1 MNKSSSEISLNKS
14 LIPVIILI
22 SLLFYNIV
30 SFENN
35 DWLGEYTYHYLLIC
49 TSLVAIILG
58 VSEKIKVSHIINRI
72 IESIKSIS
80 TPIIILLLVGALAGT
95 WKISGIIPAMV
106 YYGLN
111 MVDPGIFLPLT
122 LIVSTLVSL
131 TTGSSYT
138 TSATVGIAL
147 VAVGVAFNIP
157 AGMTAGAVISGAY
170 FGDKMSP
177 LSDTTNL
184 APAMAGTDLYSHIR
198 YMTYTTVPT
207 FIVTLI
213 VFVVL
218 SFNLKISGTGEM
230 SEINNLSNTILND
243 FYISPILFLIP
254 ALVILLAFLK
264 IRPLIALGTGIMGA
278 VIFSIIFQNNI
289 LEIINPSK
297 FSSIIQSIF
306 SDTEIPTENMR
317 IQRLYNSGGMKGM
330 LWTIYLTISAMIFGG
345 SMDGIGA
352 LKKITDFL
360 LSKAKTTFGLFASTA
375 ASCIGINV
383 VASDQYLAI
392 VIPGKMFKE
401 AFQEKGLSAE
411 NLSRTLE
418 DSGTVTSALIPW
430 NTCGAYHYG
439 VLGVSVTDYF
449 IYAIF
454 NWLSPVTTL
463 LYAAFMIK
471 IKTIANHKNNQK
483 VHS

>member
-1 MNKSSSEISLNKS
+1 METNSSKISLIKS
-14 LIPVIILI
+14 LIPITILI
-22 SLLFYNIV
+22 SLLFYNIIF
-30 SFENN
+30 FENN
-35 DWLGEYTYHYLLIC
+35 DWLGEFTYHYILIS
-49 TSLVAIILG
+49 TSIIATIIGL
-58 VSEKIKVSHIINRI
+58 SENIKVSFVIERI
-72 IESIKSIS
+72 FSSIKSIS
-80 TPIIILLLVGALAGT
+80 IPIVILLLVGALAGT
-95 WKISGIIPAMV
+95 WKVSGIIPAMV

-111 MVDPGIFLPLT
+111 MVDPSIFLPLT

-147 VAVGVAFNIP
+147 VAVGIAFNIP

-207 FIVTLI
+207 YIVTLI
-213 VFVVL
+213 VFILL
-218 SFNLKISGTGEM
+218 SFNLQINSVGEM
-230 SEINNLSNTILND
+230 SDINNLSETIIND
-243 FYISPILFLIP
+243 FYISPVLFLVP

-264 IRPLIALGTGIMGA
+264 VRPIIALSFGIIGA
-278 VIFSIIFQNNI
+278 IIFSIVFQNNI
-289 LEIINPSK
+289 LESIDPSK
-297 FSSIIQSIF
+297 TSSVILSVF
-306 SDTEIPTENMR
+306 TDTSIPTENIR
-317 IQRLYNSGGMKGM
+317 IERLYNSGGMKGM
-330 LWTIYLTISAMIFGG
+330 LWTIYLTISAMVFGG

-352 LKKITDFL
+352 LKKITDYL

-375 ASCIGINV
+375 ASCLGINI

-392 VIPGKMFKE
+392 VIPGKMFKDAYE
-401 AFQEKGLSAE
+401 EKKLSPE

-418 DSGTVTSALIPW
+418 DTGTVTSALIPW

-463 LYAAFMIK
+463 IYAAFMIK
-471 IKTIANHKNNQK
+471 IKMLASHKI
-483 VHS
+483 

>member
-1 MNKSSSEISLNKS
+1 MEITSSEIGLKKS
-14 LIPVIILI
+14 MIPVLILI
-22 SLLFYNIV
+22 SLLFYNIIY
-30 SFENN
+30 FENN
-35 DWLGEYTYHYLLIC
+35 DWLGDYTYHYILIF
-49 TSLVAIILG
+49 TSLIATLLG
-58 VSEKIKVSHIINRI
+58 VSERVKITHVLKKIFS
-72 IESIKSIS
+72 SIKSIS
-80 TPIIILLLVGALAGT
+80 TPIIILLLVGALAGS
-95 WKISGIIPAMV
+95 WKVSGIIPAMV

-111 MVDPGIFLPLT
+111 LVDPAIFLPLT

-147 VAVGVAFNIP
+147 VAVGIAFNIP

-184 APAMAGTDLYSHIR
+184 APAMAGTDLYSHIK
-198 YMTYTTVPT
+198 YMAYTTIPT
-207 FIVTLI
+207 YVLTLI
-213 VFVVL
+213 VFIIL
-218 SFNLKISGTGEM
+218 SYNLDISSTGEM

-243 FYISPILFLIP
+243 FYISPILFIVP

-264 IRPLIALGTGIMGA
+264 VRPIIALGVGILSA
-278 VIFSIIFQNNI
+278 ILFSIIFQNNI
-289 LEIINPSK
+289 LNSIDPSLTN
-297 FSSIIQSIF
+297 SLLQSVF
-306 SDTEIPTENMR
+306 SDTSIPTENAR
-317 IQRLYNSGGMKGM
+317 IERLYDSGGMKGM
-330 LWTIYLTISAMIFGG
+330 LWTIYLTISAMVFGG

-352 LKKITDFL
+352 LRKITNFL

-375 ASCIGINV
+375 VSCLGINI

-392 VIPGKMFKE
+392 VIPGKMFKD
-401 AFQEKGLSAE
+401 AFEEKNLSAV

-418 DSGTVTSALIPW
+418 DTGTVTSALIPW

-454 NWLSPVTTL
+454 NWLSPITTL
-463 LYAAFMIK
+463 IYAAFMIK
-471 IKTIANHKNNQK
+471 IKMITNHKF
-483 VHS
+483 

>member
-1 MNKSSSEISLNKS
+1 METNSSKISLIKS
-14 LIPVIILI
+14 LIPITILI
-22 SLLFYNIV
+22 SLLFYNIIF
-30 SFENN
+30 FENN
-35 DWLGEYTYHYLLIC
+35 DWLGEFTYHYILIS
-49 TSLVAIILG
+49 TSIIATMIGL
-58 VSEKIKVSHIINRI
+58 SEKIKVSFVIERI
-72 IESIKSIS
+72 FSSIKSIS
-80 TPIIILLLVGALAGT
+80 IPIVILLLVGALAGT
-95 WKISGIIPAMV
+95 WKVSGIIPAMV

-111 MVDPGIFLPLT
+111 MVDPSIFLPLT

-147 VAVGVAFNIP
+147 VAVGIAFNIP

-207 FIVTLI
+207 YIVTLI
-213 VFVVL
+213 VFILL
-218 SFNLKISGTGEM
+218 SFNLQINSVGEM
-230 SEINNLSNTILND
+230 SEINNLSETIIND
-243 FYISPILFLIP
+243 FYISPVLFLVP

-264 IRPLIALGTGIMGA
+264 VRPIIALSFGIIGA
-278 VIFSIIFQNNI
+278 IIFSIVFQNNI
-289 LEIINPSK
+289 LENINPSK
-297 FSSIIQSIF
+297 TSSVILSVF
-306 SDTEIPTENMR
+306 TDTNIPTENIR
-317 IQRLYNSGGMKGM
+317 IERLYNSGGMNSM
-330 LWTIYLTISAMIFGG
+330 LWTIYLTISAMVFGG

-352 LKKITDFL
+352 LKKITDYL

-375 ASCIGINV
+375 ASCLGINI

-392 VIPGKMFKE
+392 VIPGKMFKDAYE
-401 AFQEKGLSAE
+401 EKKLSPE

-418 DSGTVTSALIPW
+418 DTGTVTSALIPW

-463 LYAAFMIK
+463 IYAAFMIK
-471 IKTIANHKNNQK
+471 IKMLASHKI
-483 VHS
+483 

>member
-1 MNKSSSEISLNKS
+1 MKVTTHEINLKKS
-14 LIPVIILI
+14 LVPILILI

-30 SFENN
+30 SYKDNN
-35 DWLGEYTYHYLLIC
+35 WLGEYTYHYILIF
-49 TSLVAIILG
+49 TSIITMWIGL
-58 VSEKIKVSHIINRI
+58 SEKIKLSYIFNRI
-72 IESIKSIS
+72 LKSIRS
-80 TPIIILLLVGALAGT
+80 ITTPIIILLLVGALAGT
-95 WKISGIIPAMV
+95 WKVSGIIPAMV
-106 YYGLN
+106 YYGLTL
-111 MVDPGIFLPLT
+111 VDPFIFLPLT

-184 APAMAGTDLYSHIR
+184 APAMAGTDLYTHIR
-198 YMTYTTVPT
+198 YMAYTTVPT
-207 FIVTLI
+207 YIVTLI
-213 VFVVL
+213 LFIIL
-218 SFNLKISGTGEM
+218 SFNLNISSTGEM
-230 SEINNLSNTILND
+230 SEINDLSQTLLND
-243 FYISPILFLIP
+243 FYISPLLFLIP
-254 ALVILLAFLK
+254 AIVIILAFLK
-264 IRPLIALGTGIMGA
+264 VRPIIALSSGIIGA
-278 VIFSIIFQNNI
+278 VLFSIIFQNNI
-289 LEIINPSK
+289 LELIDSSK

-306 SDTEIPTENMR
+306 TYTEIPTDNLR
-317 IQRLYNSGGMKGM
+317 IERLYNSGGMKGM

-360 LSKAKTTFGLFASTA
+360 LSKAKTTFGLFVSTS
-375 ASCIGINV
+375 ASCLGINI

-392 VIPGKMFKE
+392 VIPGKMFKD
-401 AFQEKGLSAE
+401 AFEEKGLAAE

-418 DSGTVTSALIPW
+418 DTGTVTSALIPW

-439 VLGVSVTDYF
+439 VLGVSVADYF

-454 NWLSPVTTL
+454 NWMSPLTTL
-463 LYAAFMIK
+463 IYAAFMIK
-471 IKTIANHKNNQK
+471 IKTIINHKN
-483 VHS
+483 

>member
-1 MNKSSSEISLNKS
+1 MNTTSSDISLKKS
-14 LIPVIILI
+14 LIPIIILI
-22 SLLFYNIV
+22 SLLFYNII

-35 DWLGEYTYHYLLIC
+35 DWFGEYTYHYLLI
-49 TSLVAIILG
+49 SSSVIAVFLG
-58 VSEKIKVSHIINRI
+58 FSENIGISHIIKRI
-72 IESIKSIS
+72 IEGVKSI
-80 TPIIILLLVGALAGT
+80 TIPIIILLLVGALAGT
-95 WKISGIIPAMV
+95 WKVSGIIPAMV

-111 MVDPGIFLPLT
+111 LIDPSVFLPLT

-147 VAVGVAFNIP
+147 VAVGIAFNIP

-184 APAMAGTDLYSHIR
+184 APAMAGTDLYSHIK

-207 FIVTLI
+207 YVITLVIFII
-213 VFVVL
+213 L
-218 SFNLKISGTGEM
+218 SFNLGISGSGEM
-230 SEINNLSNTILND
+230 NEINNLSQTILND

-254 ALVILLAFLK
+254 VLVIVLAFLK
-264 IRPLIALGTGIMGA
+264 IRPIIALSLGIAGA
-278 VIFSIIFQNNI
+278 VLFALIFQNNVLQSI
-289 LEIINPSK
+289 DPSQITSV
-297 FSSIIQSIF
+297 FQSIF
-306 SDTEIPTENMR
+306 IDTEIPTDNSR
-317 IQRLYNSGGMKGM
+317 IERLYNSGGMKGM

-360 LSKAKTTFGLFASTA
+360 LNNAKTTFGLFASTA
-375 ASCIGINV
+375 ASCLGINI

-392 VIPGKMFKE
+392 VIPGKMFKD
-401 AFQEKGLSAE
+401 AFEEKGLSAE

-463 LYAAFMIK
+463 FYAAFMIK
-471 IKTIANHKNNQK
+471 IKTLSSHKK
-483 VHS
+483 

>member
-1 MNKSSSEISLNKS
+1 METNSSKISLIKS
-14 LIPVIILI
+14 LIPITILI
-22 SLLFYNIV
+22 SLLFYNILF
-30 SFENN
+30 FENN
-35 DWLGEYTYHYLLIC
+35 DWLGEFTYHYILIS
-49 TSLVAIILG
+49 TSIIATIIGL
-58 VSEKIKVSHIINRI
+58 SEKIKISFVIERI
-72 IESIKSIS
+72 FSSIKSIS
-80 TPIIILLLVGALAGT
+80 IPIVILLLVGALAGT
-95 WKISGIIPAMV
+95 WKVSGIIPAMV

-111 MVDPGIFLPLT
+111 MVDPSIFLPLT

-147 VAVGVAFNIP
+147 VAVGIAFNIP

-207 FIVTLI
+207 YIVTLI
-213 VFVVL
+213 VFILL
-218 SFNLKISGTGEM
+218 SFNLQINSVGEM
-230 SEINNLSNTILND
+230 SEINNLSETIIND
-243 FYISPILFLIP
+243 FYISPVLFLVP

-264 IRPLIALGTGIMGA
+264 VRPIIALSFGIIGA
-278 VIFSIIFQNNI
+278 IIFSIIFQNNI
-289 LEIINPSK
+289 LESIDPSK
-297 FSSIIQSIF
+297 TSSVILSVF
-306 SDTEIPTENMR
+306 TDTSIPTENIR
-317 IQRLYNSGGMKGM
+317 IERLYNSGGMKGM
-330 LWTIYLTISAMIFGG
+330 LWTIYLTISAMVFGG

-352 LKKITDFL
+352 LKKITDYL

-375 ASCIGINV
+375 ASCLGINI

-392 VIPGKMFKE
+392 VIPGKMFKDAYE
-401 AFQEKGLSAE
+401 EKKLSPE

-418 DSGTVTSALIPW
+418 DTGTVTSALIPW

-463 LYAAFMIK
+463 IYAAFMIK
-471 IKTIANHKNNQK
+471 IKMLASHKI
-483 VHS
+483 

>member
-1 MNKSSSEISLNKS
+1 MEVKPSEISLKKS
-14 LIPVIILI
+14 LVPVVLLI
-22 SLLFYNIV
+22 SLLFYNIIF
-30 SFENN
+30 FENN
-35 DWLGEYTYHYLLIC
+35 DWLGDYTYHYILIF
-49 TSLVAIILG
+49 TSSLATIIG
-58 VSEKIKVSHIINRI
+58 ISEGAKINFIIKKI
-72 IESIKSIS
+72 FSSIKSIS
-80 TPIIILLLVGALAGT
+80 TPIVILLLVGALAGT
-95 WKISGIIPAMV
+95 WKVSGIIPAMV

-111 MVDPGIFLPLT
+111 LVDPAIFLPLT

-147 VAVGVAFNIP
+147 VAVGIAFNIP

-198 YMTYTTVPT
+198 YMTYTTIPT
-207 FIVTLI
+207 YVLTLI
-213 VFVVL
+213 VFIIL
-218 SFNLKISGTGEM
+218 SYSLDISSAGEM
-230 SEINNLSNTILND
+230 SDINSLSNTILND
-243 FYISPILFLIP
+243 FYISPILFVVP
-254 ALVILLAFLK
+254 AIVILLAFLK
-264 IRPLIALGTGIMGA
+264 VKPVIALSVGIFSA
-278 VIFSIIFQNNI
+278 IIFSIIFQNNI
-289 LEIINPSK
+289 L
-297 FSSIIQSIF
+297 SSI
-306 SDTEIPTENMR
+306 DTSTLNSLTKSVFTDTSIPTENLR
-317 IQRLYNSGGMKGM
+317 IQRLYDSGGMKGM

-352 LKKITDFL
+352 LKKITNFL

-375 ASCIGINV
+375 VSCLGINV

-392 VIPGKMFKE
+392 VIPGKMFKD
-401 AFQEKGLSAE
+401 AFEEKNLSPV

-418 DSGTVTSALIPW
+418 DTGTVTSALIPW

-449 IYAIF
+449 VYAIF
-454 NWLSPVTTL
+454 NWLSPITTL
-463 LYAAFMIK
+463 IYAALMIK
-471 IKTIANHKNNQK
+471 IKMISNHKF
-483 VHS
+483 

>member
-1 MNKSSSEISLNKS
+1 
-14 LIPVIILI
+14 
-22 SLLFYNIV
+22 
-30 SFENN
+30 
-35 DWLGEYTYHYLLIC
+35 
-49 TSLVAIILG
+49 
-58 VSEKIKVSHIINRI
+58 
-72 IESIKSIS
+72 
-80 TPIIILLLVGALAGT
+80 
-95 WKISGIIPAMV
+95 MV

-111 MVDPGIFLPLT
+111 LVDPAIFLPLT

-147 VAVGVAFNIP
+147 VAVGIAFNIP

-198 YMTYTTVPT
+198 YMTYTTIPT
-207 FIVTLI
+207 YILTLI
-213 VFVVL
+213 VFIIL
-218 SFNLKISGTGEM
+218 SYSLDISSAGEM
-230 SEINNLSNTILND
+230 SDINSLSNTILND
-243 FYISPILFLIP
+243 FYISPILFVVP
-254 ALVILLAFLK
+254 AIVILLAFLK
-264 IRPLIALGTGIMGA
+264 VKPVIALSVGIFSA
-278 VIFSIIFQNNI
+278 IIFSIIFQNNI
-289 LEIINPSK
+289 L
-297 FSSIIQSIF
+297 SSI
-306 SDTEIPTENMR
+306 DTSTLNSLAKSVFTDTSIPTENLR
-317 IQRLYNSGGMKGM
+317 VQRLYDSGGMKGM

-352 LKKITDFL
+352 LKKITNFL

-375 ASCIGINV
+375 VSCLGINV

-392 VIPGKMFKE
+392 VIPGKMFKD
-401 AFQEKGLSAE
+401 AFEEKNLSPV

-418 DSGTVTSALIPW
+418 DTGTVTSALIPW

-449 IYAIF
+449 VYAIF
-454 NWLSPVTTL
+454 NWLSPITTL
-463 LYAAFMIK
+463 IYAALMIK
-471 IKTIANHKNNQK
+471 IKMISNHKF
-483 VHS
+483 

>member
-1 MNKSSSEISLNKS
+1 METNSSKISLIKS
-14 LIPVIILI
+14 LIPITILI
-22 SLLFYNIV
+22 SLLFYNIIF
-30 SFENN
+30 FENN
-35 DWLGEYTYHYLLIC
+35 DWLGEFTYHYILIS
-49 TSLVAIILG
+49 TSIIATIIGL
-58 VSEKIKVSHIINRI
+58 SEKIKVSFVIERI
-72 IESIKSIS
+72 FSSIKSIS
-80 TPIIILLLVGALAGT
+80 IPIVILLLVGALAGT
-95 WKISGIIPAMV
+95 WKVSGIIPAMV

-111 MVDPGIFLPLT
+111 MVDPSIFLPLT

-147 VAVGVAFNIP
+147 VAVGIAFNIP

-207 FIVTLI
+207 YIVTLI
-213 VFVVL
+213 VFILL
-218 SFNLKISGTGEM
+218 SFNLQINSVGEM
-230 SEINNLSNTILND
+230 SDINNLSETIIND
-243 FYISPILFLIP
+243 FYISPVLFLVP

-264 IRPLIALGTGIMGA
+264 VRPIIALSFGIIGA
-278 VIFSIIFQNNI
+278 IIFSIVFQNNI
-289 LEIINPSK
+289 LESIDPSK
-297 FSSIIQSIF
+297 TSSVILSVF
-306 SDTEIPTENMR
+306 TDTSIPTENIR
-317 IQRLYNSGGMKGM
+317 IERLYNSGGMKGM
-330 LWTIYLTISAMIFGG
+330 LWTIYLTISAMVFGG

-352 LKKITDFL
+352 LKKITDYL

-375 ASCIGINV
+375 ASCLGINI

-392 VIPGKMFKE
+392 VIPGRMFKDAYE
-401 AFQEKGLSAE
+401 EKKISPE

-418 DSGTVTSALIPW
+418 DTGTVTSALIPW

-463 LYAAFMIK
+463 IYAAFMIK
-471 IKTIANHKNNQK
+471 IKMLASHKI
-483 VHS
+483 

>member
-1 MNKSSSEISLNKS
+1 MEITSSEIGLKKS
-14 LIPVIILI
+14 MIPVLILI
-22 SLLFYNIV
+22 SLLFYNIIY
-30 SFENN
+30 FENN
-35 DWLGEYTYHYLLIC
+35 DWLGDYTYHYILIF
-49 TSLVAIILG
+49 TSLIATLLG
-58 VSEKIKVSHIINRI
+58 VSEGVKITHVLKKIFS
-72 IESIKSIS
+72 SIKSIS
-80 TPIIILLLVGALAGT
+80 TPIIILLLVGALAGS
-95 WKISGIIPAMV
+95 WKVSGIIPAMV

-111 MVDPGIFLPLT
+111 LVDPGIFLPLT

-147 VAVGVAFNIP
+147 VAVGIAFNIP

-184 APAMAGTDLYSHIR
+184 APAMAGTDLYSHIK
-198 YMTYTTVPT
+198 YMAYTTIPT
-207 FIVTLI
+207 YVLTLI
-213 VFVVL
+213 VFIIL
-218 SFNLKISGTGEM
+218 SYNLDISSTGEM

-243 FYISPILFLIP
+243 FYISPILFIVP

-264 IRPLIALGTGIMGA
+264 VRPIIALGVGILSA
-278 VIFSIIFQNNI
+278 ILFSIIFQNNI
-289 LEIINPSK
+289 LNSIDPSLTN
-297 FSSIIQSIF
+297 SLLQSVF
-306 SDTEIPTENMR
+306 SDTSIPTENAR
-317 IQRLYNSGGMKGM
+317 IERLYDSGGMKGM
-330 LWTIYLTISAMIFGG
+330 LWTIYLTISAMVFGG

-352 LKKITDFL
+352 LRKITNFL

-375 ASCIGINV
+375 VSCLGINI

-392 VIPGKMFKE
+392 VIPGKMFKD
-401 AFQEKGLSAE
+401 AFEEKNLSAV

-418 DSGTVTSALIPW
+418 DTGTVTSALIPW

-454 NWLSPVTTL
+454 NWLSPITTL
-463 LYAAFMIK
+463 IYAAFMIK
-471 IKTIANHKNNQK
+471 IKMITNHKF
-483 VHS
+483 

>member
-1 MNKSSSEISLNKS
+1 MK
-14 LIPVIILI
+14 LI
-22 SLLFYNIV
+22 SLLFYNII

-35 DWLGEYTYHYLLIC
+35 DWLGEYTYHYLLI
-49 TSLVAIILG
+49 SSSVIAVFLG
-58 VSEKIKVSHIINRI
+58 FSENIGISHIIKRI
-72 IESIKSIS
+72 IESIKSI
-80 TPIIILLLVGALAGT
+80 TIPIIILLLVGALAGT
-95 WKISGIIPAMV
+95 WKVSGIIPAMV

-111 MVDPGIFLPLT
+111 LIDPSVFLPLT

-147 VAVGVAFNIP
+147 VAVGIAFNIP

-184 APAMAGTDLYSHIR
+184 APAMAGTDLYSHIK

-207 FIVTLI
+207 YVITLVIFII
-213 VFVVL
+213 L
-218 SFNLKISGTGEM
+218 SFNLGISGSGEM
-230 SEINNLSNTILND
+230 NEINNLSQTILND

-254 ALVILLAFLK
+254 VLVIVLAFLK
-264 IRPLIALGTGIMGA
+264 IRPIIALSLGIAGA
-278 VIFSIIFQNNI
+278 ILFALIFQNNV
-289 LEIINPSK
+289 LQSINPSHI
-297 FSSIIQSIF
+297 SSVFQSIF
-306 SDTEIPTENMR
+306 IDTEIPTDNSR
-317 IQRLYNSGGMKGM
+317 IERLYNSGGMKGM

-360 LSKAKTTFGLFASTA
+360 LNNAKTTFGLFASTA
-375 ASCIGINV
+375 ASCLGINI

-392 VIPGKMFKE
+392 VIPGKMFKD
-401 AFQEKGLSAE
+401 AFEEKGLSAE

-463 LYAAFMIK
+463 FYAAFMIK
-471 IKTIANHKNNQK
+471 IKTLSSHKK
-483 VHS
+483 

>member
-1 MNKSSSEISLNKS
+1 MLSINF
-14 LIPVIILI
+14 IIK
-22 SLLFYNIV
+22 
-30 SFENN
+30 
-35 DWLGEYTYHYLLIC
+35 
-49 TSLVAIILG
+49 
-58 VSEKIKVSHIINRI
+58 KIFS
-72 IESIKSIS
+72 SIKSIS
-80 TPIIILLLVGALAGT
+80 TPIVILLLVGALAGT
-95 WKISGIIPAMV
+95 WKVSGIIPAMV

-111 MVDPGIFLPLT
+111 LVDPAIFLPLT

-147 VAVGVAFNIP
+147 VAVGIAFNIP

-198 YMTYTTVPT
+198 YMTYTTIPT
-207 FIVTLI
+207 YILTLI
-213 VFVVL
+213 IFIFL
-218 SFNLKISGTGEM
+218 SYSIDISSAGEM
-230 SEINNLSNTILND
+230 SDINSLSNTILND
-243 FYISPILFLIP
+243 FYISPILFVVP
-254 ALVILLAFLK
+254 AIVILLAFLK
-264 IRPLIALGTGIMGA
+264 VKPVIALSVGIFSA
-278 VIFSIIFQNNI
+278 IIFSIIFQNNV
-289 LEIINPSK
+289 L
-297 FSSIIQSIF
+297 SSI
-306 SDTEIPTENMR
+306 DTSTFNSLAKSVFTDTRIPTENLR
-317 IQRLYNSGGMKGM
+317 IQRLYDSGGMKGM

-352 LKKITDFL
+352 LKKITNFL

-375 ASCIGINV
+375 LSCLGINV

-392 VIPGKMFKE
+392 VIPGKMFKD
-401 AFQEKGLSAE
+401 AFEEKNLSPV

-418 DSGTVTSALIPW
+418 DTGTVTSALIPW

-454 NWLSPVTTL
+454 NWLSPITTL
-463 LYAAFMIK
+463 IYAALMIK
-471 IKTIANHKNNQK
+471 IKMISNHKF
-483 VHS
+483 

>member
-1 MNKSSSEISLNKS
+1 METNSSKISLIKS
-14 LIPVIILI
+14 LIPITILI
-22 SLLFYNIV
+22 SLLFYNIIF
-30 SFENN
+30 FENN
-35 DWLGEYTYHYLLIC
+35 DWLGEFTYHYILIS
-49 TSLVAIILG
+49 TSIIATIIG
-58 VSEKIKVSHIINRI
+58 FSEKIKVSFVIERI
-72 IESIKSIS
+72 FSSIKSIS
-80 TPIIILLLVGALAGT
+80 IPIVILLLVGALAGT
-95 WKISGIIPAMV
+95 WKVSGIIPAMV

-111 MVDPGIFLPLT
+111 MVDPSIFLPLT

-147 VAVGVAFNIP
+147 VAVGIAFNIP

-207 FIVTLI
+207 YIVTLI
-213 VFVVL
+213 VFILL
-218 SFNLKISGTGEM
+218 SFNLQINSVGEM
-230 SEINNLSNTILND
+230 SEINNLSETIIND
-243 FYISPILFLIP
+243 FYISPVLFLVP

-264 IRPLIALGTGIMGA
+264 VRPIIALSFGIIGA
-278 VIFSIIFQNNI
+278 IIFSIVFQNNI
-289 LEIINPSK
+289 LESIDPSK
-297 FSSIIQSIF
+297 TSSVILSVF
-306 SDTEIPTENMR
+306 TDTNIPTENIR
-317 IQRLYNSGGMKGM
+317 IERLYNSGGMKGM
-330 LWTIYLTISAMIFGG
+330 LWTIYLTISAMVFGG

-352 LKKITDFL
+352 LKKITDYL

-375 ASCIGINV
+375 ASCLGINI

-392 VIPGKMFKE
+392 VIPGKMFKDAYE
-401 AFQEKGLSAE
+401 EKKLSPE

-418 DSGTVTSALIPW
+418 DTGTVTSALIPW

-463 LYAAFMIK
+463 IYAAFMIK
-471 IKTIANHKNNQK
+471 IKMLASHKI
-483 VHS
+483 

>member
-1 MNKSSSEISLNKS
+1 MEITSSEIGLKKS
-14 LIPVIILI
+14 MIPVLILI
-22 SLLFYNIV
+22 SLLFYNIIY
-30 SFENN
+30 FENN
-35 DWLGEYTYHYLLIC
+35 DWLGDYTYHYILIF
-49 TSLVAIILG
+49 TSLIATLLG
-58 VSEKIKVSHIINRI
+58 VSEGVKITHVLKKIFS
-72 IESIKSIS
+72 SIKSIS
-80 TPIIILLLVGALAGT
+80 TPIIILLLVGALAGS
-95 WKISGIIPAMV
+95 WKVSGIIPAMV

-111 MVDPGIFLPLT
+111 LVDPGIFLPLT

-147 VAVGVAFNIP
+147 VAVGIAFNIP

-184 APAMAGTDLYSHIR
+184 APAMAGTDLYSHIK
-198 YMTYTTVPT
+198 YMTYTTIPT
-207 FIVTLI
+207 YVLTLI
-213 VFVVL
+213 VFIIL
-218 SFNLKISGTGEM
+218 SYNLDISSTGEM

-243 FYISPILFLIP
+243 FYISPILFIVP

-264 IRPLIALGTGIMGA
+264 VRPIIALGVGILSA
-278 VIFSIIFQNNI
+278 ILFSIIFQNNI
-289 LEIINPSK
+289 LNSIDPSLTN
-297 FSSIIQSIF
+297 SLLQSVF
-306 SDTEIPTENMR
+306 SDTSIPTENAR
-317 IQRLYNSGGMKGM
+317 IERLYDSGGMKGM
-330 LWTIYLTISAMIFGG
+330 LWTIYLTISAMVFGG

-352 LKKITDFL
+352 LRKITNFL

-375 ASCIGINV
+375 VSCLGINI

-392 VIPGKMFKE
+392 VIPGKMFKD
-401 AFQEKGLSAE
+401 AFEEKNLSAV

-418 DSGTVTSALIPW
+418 DTGTVTSALIPW

-454 NWLSPVTTL
+454 NWLSPITTL
-463 LYAAFMIK
+463 IYAAFMIK
-471 IKTIANHKNNQK
+471 IKMITNHKF
-483 VHS
+483 